1 MKKLILFIAIV
12 ALAYLLVPIKV
23 TGSLYVVTQGAA
35 VIPMPNTSIKVY
47 SLKNF
52 RQALYQKQS
61 FANQECMGLPD
72 KTETETELD
81 YLKHGPNYNNA
92 KANYER
98 IVSCETATLI
108 KEINMPLV
116 ETIQTNKDGEFSF
129 SRSRLDELVLVAEGK
144 RRVGAETEEYLW
156 LQVIPKEGWFSQ
168 TLDINNGNL
177 VNNTDIRNIQL

>member
-72 KTETETELD
+72 KAEVESD
-81 YLKHGPNYNNA
+81 YLKHGPNHNNA
-92 KANYER
+92 KANYEL

-116 ETIQTNKDGEFSF
+116 ETIQTNKDGEFSL
-129 SRSRLDELVLVAEGK
+129 SRSRLDELVLIAEGK
-144 RRVGAETEEYLW
+144 RRVGAETEQYLW
-156 LQVIPKEGWFSQ
+156 LRVIPKEGLLSQ
-168 TLDINNGNL
+168 KLEINNGNL
-177 VNNTDIRNIQL
+177 VNDIKIQAIQL

>member
-1 MKKLILFIAIV
+1 MKKIILVIIVVAI
-12 ALAYLLVPIKV
+12 AYLFTPVSVK
-23 TGSLYVVTQGAA
+23 GSLYIVTQGAA
-35 VIPMPNTSIKVY
+35 VIPMPNTTIKVY

-72 KTETETELD
+72 KTEVELD
-81 YLKHGPNYNNA
+81 LLKNGPNHNNA
-92 KANYER
+92 KANYEL

-116 ETIQTNKDGEFSF
+116 ETIQTDKDGEFSL

-144 RRVGAETEEYLW
+144 RRVVGETEEYLW
-156 LQVIPKEGWFSQ
+156 LRVIPKEGILSQ
-168 TLDINNGNL
+168 KLEINNDNL
-177 VNNTDIRNIQL
+177 VNNIKIQMIQL

>member
-1 MKKLILFIAIV
+1 MKKIILVIIVVAI
-12 ALAYLLVPIKV
+12 AYLFTPVSV
-23 TGSLYVVTQGAA
+23 NGSLYVVTQGAA

-72 KTETETELD
+72 KAEVESD
-81 YLKHGPNYNNA
+81 YLKNGPNHNNA
-92 KANYER
+92 KANYEL

-116 ETIQTNKDGEFSF
+116 EAIQTNKDGEFSL

-144 RRVGAETEEYLW
+144 RRVGVETEEYLW
-156 LQVIPKEGWFSQ
+156 LRLIPKEGWLSQ
-168 TLDINNGNL
+168 TLEINNGNL
-177 VNNTDIRNIQL
+177 VNDIKIQMIQL

>member
-35 VIPMPNTSIKVY
+35 VIPMPNTPIKVY

-72 KTETETELD
+72 KTETELD
-81 YLKHGPNYNNA
+81 YLKHGPNHNNA
-92 KANYER
+92 KANYEL

-116 ETIQTNKDGEFSF
+116 ETIQTNKDGEFSL
-129 SRSRLDELVLVAEGK
+129 SRSRLDDLVLVAEGK
-144 RRVGAETEEYLW
+144 RRVGAETEQYLW
-156 LQVIPKEGWFSQ
+156 LLVIPKEGLLSQ
-168 TLDINNGNL
+168 KLEINNGNL
-177 VNNTDIRNIQL
+177 VNDIKIQAIQL